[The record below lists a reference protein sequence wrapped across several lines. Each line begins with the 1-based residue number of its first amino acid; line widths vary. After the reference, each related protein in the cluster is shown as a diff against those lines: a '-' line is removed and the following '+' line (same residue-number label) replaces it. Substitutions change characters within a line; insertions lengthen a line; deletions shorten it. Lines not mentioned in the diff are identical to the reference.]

1 LRSPLARQEDALKE
15 VVHLGSAQAASMLAR
30 LVGDVGVLVEV
41 PRVVEVTPP
50 QLGWLLGGR
59 DVRVLAATFALEGD
73 IPGTLW
79 WLLPI
84 DSAERLGQ
92 RLLRRPGVSG
102 PLSASASAAIAEAAN
117 IVASACCSSMGG
129 MLKAKMLPSTPQMT
143 ETTVEALLDA
153 SGPARTAVI
162 AGFVSTNAPTFS
174 GTLVLL
180 LDSGVADDV
189 LRRLGLAGP

>member
-1 LRSPLARQEDALKE
+1 VKTPLARQEDALKE

-59 DVRVLAATFALEGD
+59 DVRVLAATFTLEGEV
-73 IPGTLW
+73 PGTLW
-79 WLLPI
+79 WLLPV

-92 RLLRRPGVSG
+92 RLLRRPGVTG

-129 MLKAKMLPSTPQMT
+129 MLKAKMLPSTPRMS
-143 ETTVEALLDA
+143 ETTIEALI
-153 SGPARTAVI
+153 SEGESPHMAVL

-174 GTLVLL
+174 GTLVVLMAPP
-180 LDSGVADDV
+180 VADEV
-189 LRRLGLAGP
+189 LRRLGV

>member
-1 LRSPLARQEDALKE
+1 MKAPLARQEDALKE

-59 DVRVLAATFALEGD
+59 DVRVLAATFDLEGEL
-73 IPGTLW
+73 PGTLW
-79 WLLPI
+79 WLLPL

-102 PLSASASAAIAEAAN
+102 PLSASANAALAEAAN
-117 IVASACCSSMGG
+117 IVASACCSSMGA
-129 MLKAKMLPSTPQMT
+129 MLNAKMLPSTPQVS
-143 ETTVEALLDA
+143 ETTVEALLAGD
-153 SGPARTAVI
+153 GPARSAVL

-180 LDSGVADDV
+180 MAPEVAEDV
-189 LRRLGLAGP
+189 LRRLGLAP

>member
-1 LRSPLARQEDALKE
+1 VTAPLARQEDALRE

-41 PRVVEVTPP
+41 PRVVEVTRP

-59 DVRVLAATFALEGD
+59 DVPVLAASFALEGEV
-73 IPGTLW
+73 PGTLW
-79 WLLPI
+79 WVLPM

-102 PLSASASAAIAEAAN
+102 PLASSRTAALAEAAN
-117 IVASACCSSMGG
+117 IVASACCSSMGS
-129 MLKAKMLPSTPQMT
+129 MLKAKMLPSTPKVLP
-143 ETTVEALLDA
+143 TTIEALIA
-153 SGPARTAVI
+153 GGPAPETAVL

-174 GTLVLL
+174 GTLVVLFSP
-180 LDSGVADDV
+180 DVAADV
-189 LRRLGLAGP
+189 LKRLGV